1 MLGGRRGDWREDW
14 KEDLAKMLVW
24 MLIGGL
30 CVTGLIFLAENGRNF
45 WITLKPG
52 YDLEY
57 LMENGGAKEGMHV
70 TGHVPYVYDGFAVL
84 SEYDKDVSEYYYALP
99 TLEGVLILGVPEKQY
114 GAIETL
120 WEETCQY
127 VADGIPPASPV
138 PVEGYMEKARGRLP
152 YLLAEYLRDVMG
164 YSQEE
169 VDAMGE
175 PLVVVFA
182 AEKLQRARIYAPVGM
197 ILLTSGILL
206 TILYLFLRKR
216 HLEKKQE
223 NKDF

>member
-1 MLGGRRGDWREDW
+1 MAASWKEDW
-14 KEDLAKMLVW
+14 KEDLAKMLVS
-24 MLIGGL
+24 MLLGGL
-30 CVTGLIFLAENGRNF
+30 CVVGAISLWSNAGNFLIAV
-45 WITLKPG
+45 KPG
-52 YDLEY
+52 IDLEY
-57 LMENGGAKEGMHV
+57 LVENGGAKEGMHV
-70 TGHVPYVYDGFAVL
+70 TGQVPYVYDSFAVL
-84 SEYDKDVSEYYYALP
+84 SEYDDDVSEYYYALP
-99 TLEGVLILGVPEKQY
+99 TVDSVLILGVPEKQY
-114 GAIETL
+114 GAMETL

-138 PVEGYMEKARGRLP
+138 PLEGYVEKAQGRLP
-152 YLLAEYLRDVMG
+152 YLLSEYLRDVMG

-206 TILYLFLRKR
+206 AILYLFLRKR
-216 HLEKKQE
+216 CLEKRQQ
-223 NKDF
+223 NKKF